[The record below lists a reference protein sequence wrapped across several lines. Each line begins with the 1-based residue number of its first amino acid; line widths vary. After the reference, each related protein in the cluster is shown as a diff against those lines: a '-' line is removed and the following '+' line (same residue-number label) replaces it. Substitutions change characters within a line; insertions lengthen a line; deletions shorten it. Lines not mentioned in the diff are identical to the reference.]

1 MLDSAYLS
9 YPQYS
14 RNAGILAYSLASA
27 YQGKG
32 DSKNAVRYF
41 TISAISDVINGT
53 RKPFFANIGKTYFE
67 SGDIDRAYAYMKN
80 AMEDAILCNARI
92 NTIEASDMYLFID
105 KAFQEKEKRK
115 FVIISSLL
123 SSLCLVCI
131 LLFILFTQ
139 LKKQKKKWNKPI
151 KACHIIWMKYKT

>member
-1 MLDSAYLS
+1 MRRSPFQYTSFHNCSYPATQKKYNDAIHMLDSAYLS

-53 RKPFFANIGKTYFE
+53 RENRSCEYWQ
-67 SGDIDRAYAYMKN
+67 N
-80 AMEDAILCNARI
+80 
-92 NTIEASDMYLFID
+92 LF
-105 KAFQEKEKRK
+105 
-115 FVIISSLL
+115 
-123 SSLCLVCI
+123 
-131 LLFILFTQ
+131 
-139 LKKQKKKWNKPI
+139 LKVEI
-151 KACHIIWMKYKT
+151 

>member
-53 RKPFFANIGKTYFE
+53 RENRSLRILAKLIFE
-67 SGDIDRAYAYMKN
+67 SGDIDRAYAYMK
-80 AMEDAILCNARI
+80 MQWKMRFYVMQELILSKPRI
-92 NTIEASDMYLFID
+92 C
-105 KAFQEKEKRK
+105 
-115 FVIISSLL
+115 ISSLTKLFKRKKNANLLL
-123 SSLCLVCI
+123 SVAYSVRCA
-131 LLFILFTQ
+131 LFVSYYLYFSP
-139 LKKQKKKWNKPI
+139 N
-151 KACHIIWMKYKT
+151 